1 MDTFI
6 AIAMIILGVIALA
19 FGPRLVIL
27 GAAVGALLGFAIVK
41 AFPNILGPSMS
52 FLIPLIIAVIFAFG
66 GGLMRS
72 MLRLVTLA
80 IGAVA
85 GASIVMA
92 VIQLFSSSISIFD
105 WILALIGAGAGGYLI
120 LRFKD
125 WAVYFLAGLVGAL
138 LVVRGLQYFFP
149 TFIGIW
155 PLLVGLVM
163 AGVGVAFQ
171 GGYLG
176 MRKQDVV

>member
-41 AFPNILGPSMS
+41 SFPNLLGPGMS
-52 FLIPLIIAVIFAFG
+52 FLVPLIIAVIFAFG

-80 IGAVA
+80 IGAVG
-85 GASIVMA
+85 GAAIVMG
-92 VIQLFSSSISIFD
+92 VLQLFNLNWGILEG
-105 WILALIGAGAGGYLI
+105 ILALVGAAVGGYSI

-125 WAVYFLAGLVGAL
+125 WAIYILAGVVGAL

-149 TFIGIW
+149 TFEGIW
-155 PLLVGLVM
+155 PLLVGLVL
-163 AGVGVAFQ
+163 AGVGIAFQ